1 MNPMMA
7 ARLYSTV
14 QGAGAPT
21 VAKPET
27 AAPAQGAGFAELL
40 QSVVTQT
47 AEQTRGAETQMAMNV
62 NGQGN
67 LIDVVTAI
75 SSAEASLE
83 TVLAVRDQVISAYK
97 EILAMPI

>member
-14 QGAGAPT
+14 QGSAMPT
-21 VAKPET
+21 AAKPEV
-27 AAPAQGAGFAELL
+27 AAPAKGAGFAELL

-47 AEQTRGAETQMAMNV
+47 AEQTRGAEVQMAQNV

-67 LIDVVTAI
+67 LIDVVTSI
-75 SSAEASLE
+75 SAAEASLE
-83 TVLAVRDQVISAYK
+83 TVLAVRDQVISAYQ
-97 EILAMPI
+97 EIMRMPI

>member
-14 QGAGAPT
+14 QGGTMPT
-21 VAKPET
+21 ATPQANP
-27 AAPAQGAGFAELL
+27 AAEGPGFADLL
-40 QSVVTQT
+40 KSVVSQT
-47 AEQTRGAETQMAMNV
+47 AEQTRGAEVQMAQNV

-67 LIDVVTAI
+67 LIDVVTSI
-75 SSAEASLE
+75 SAAEASLE

-97 EILAMPI
+97 EIMAMPI